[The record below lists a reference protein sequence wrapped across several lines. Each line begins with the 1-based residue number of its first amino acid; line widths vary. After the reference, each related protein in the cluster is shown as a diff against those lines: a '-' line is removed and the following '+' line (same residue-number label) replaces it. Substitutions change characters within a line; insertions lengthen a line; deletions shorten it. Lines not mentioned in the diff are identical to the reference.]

1 MAEHRPTAYISGLP
15 AEVAAEVSDTLSKL
29 GVNVQTSVNG
39 HGFPPPEIPTGRVI
53 VVLSPKGGSGKTAV
67 ASNLATVLARRH
79 PGRVVAVDLDVQFGD
94 LATALALRPTHNLA
108 QLAQSVAIDSTSV
121 KVALTPYEDNLY
133 VLCAS
138 GDPAD
143 ADMVKEAH
151 VSTIID
157 LLARDFDYVVVD
169 TAAGL
174 DDHSLAAIEGAS
186 DVLLLSSMDVTSIR
200 SARKAVD
207 SLDRMHITTPRTFV
221 LNRADA
227 KVGLDLDDAAAAV
240 GLPVACTIPSS
251 RDVPLAMNVGKP
263 VVETEPRSVIAK
275 QFEQLANLFD
285 APVDAEP
292 KRRWRK

>member
-1 MAEHRPTAYISGLP
+1 MSEQRPTAYLSGLP
-15 AEVAAEVSDTLSKL
+15 ADVAAEVSDTLSKY
-29 GVNVQTSVNG
+29 GVTVQTGMNG
-39 HGFPPPEIPTGRVI
+39 HAFPPPDMPTGRVI

-67 ASNLATVLARRH
+67 ASNLAT
-79 PGRVVAVDLDVQFGD
+79 
-94 LATALALRPTHNLA
+94 ALALRPTHDLA

-121 KVALTPYEDNLY
+121 KVALTPYEEHLY

-143 ADMVKEAH
+143 ADLVKEAH
-151 VSTIID
+151 VSMIID
-157 LLARDFDYVVVD
+157 LLARDFDYVIVD

-174 DDHSLAAIEGAS
+174 DDHSLAAIECAT
-186 DVLLLSSMDVTSIR
+186 DVLLMSSMDVTSIR

-207 SLDRMHITTPRTFV
+207 SLDRMHITTPRTFI

-227 KVGLDLDDAAAAV
+227 RVGLDLDDAAAAV
-240 GLPVACTIPSS
+240 GLPVACTLPSS

-263 VVETEPRSVIAK
+263 VSETEPRSPIAR
-275 QFEQLANLFD
+275 QFEMLANLFD
-285 APVDAEP
+285 SSVNAEA